1 MRVLFSTTAGA
12 GHFGPLIPFARAC
25 AAAGHEVRVAAPASF
40 GAAVER
46 AGFAHAPFDD
56 VPPDVMGAVFG
67 RLPGLPRHEANAIV
81 IGEVFGR
88 LDAQAALPGVM
99 STIDTWRPDVLVREP
114 CEFGSWAAAERAGV
128 PQIVVWIGLAGMAG
142 RFEPILREPLADL
155 RWRAGLPA
163 DDRGGFA
170 ADASLSLVPAGFDD
184 TALIGG
190 APIARFR
197 DTSQDLGDARLPE
210 PWGDP
215 EAPLVYVSFGSVTA
229 TLGPFGSVYAGVV
242 DALADYPARILLT
255 TGEGFDPAALGTVPT
270 NLHVEQW
277 WPQADVMPAAG
288 AVVGHGGFG
297 TTMTA
302 LAAGV
307 PQVVIPL
314 FAADQFDNA
323 ERIDAV
329 GAGVCLDGG
338 PEAVTGV
345 PKALDAVLHEPR
357 FRGAAQRI
365 ADEIAALPPA
375 DAAVALIERI
385 AHGERSLLRDDTLG

>member
-12 GHFGPLIPFARAC
+12 GHFGPLVPFARAC
-25 AAAGHEVRVAAPASF
+25 AAAGHEVRVAAPTSF

-67 RLPGLPRHEANAIV
+67 RLPGLPHHEANAIV
-81 IGEVFGR
+81 VGEVFGR

-99 STIDTWRPDVLVREP
+99 SMIDTWRPDVLVREP
-114 CEFGSWAAAERAGV
+114 CEFGSWAAAERADV
-128 PQIVVWIGLAGMAG
+128 PQIVVWIGLAGMAAQ
-142 RFEPILREPLADL
+142 FEPILQEPLADL

-170 ADASLSLVPAGFDD
+170 ADATLSLVPAGFDD
-184 TALIGG
+184 TELIGD

-197 DTSQDLGDARLPE
+197 DPSRDLGDARLPE

-229 TLGPFGSVYAGVV
+229 TVGPFGSVYPGVV
-242 DALADYPARILLT
+242 DALAEYPARILLT
-255 TGEGFDPAALGTVPT
+255 TGEGLDPASLGTVPA
-270 NLHVEQW
+270 NLHVERW

-302 LAAGV
+302 LASGV

-329 GAGVCLDGG
+329 GAGVYLDGG

-345 PKALDAVLHEPR
+345 PKALDTVLDEPR
-357 FRGAAQRI
+357 FRAAARRI

-375 DAAVALIERI
+375 GAAVPLIERI
-385 AHGERSLLRDDTLG
+385 ARR